1 MVIVDSTRCVV
12 GGVDTHRDVNV
23 GAVVDMNDGRLG
35 VESFP
40 TNADGHRCPSSWMPG
55 FGRIERVGI
64 EGTGAYGAGV
74 ARHFVAAGVVVKIM
88 TIDQANVS
96 LNVLRDTGSGCR
108 TVIPKSDPSAEFV
121 DAGPVAWRVIRSS
134 PGCLQGRVGT
144 RRHGAQDDQCRRGA
158 RRTTSALK

>member
-12 GGVDTHRDVNV
+12 GGVDAHRDVNV

-40 TNADGHRCPSSWMPG
+40 TNTRDGHRCPSSWMPG

-88 TIDQANVS
+88 TIDQ
-96 LNVLRDTGSGCR
+96 R
-108 TVIPKSDPSAEFV
+108 TF
-121 DAGPVAWRVIRSS
+121 R
-134 PGCLQGRVGT
+134 
-144 RRHGAQDDQCRRGA
+144 
-158 RRTTSALK
+158 